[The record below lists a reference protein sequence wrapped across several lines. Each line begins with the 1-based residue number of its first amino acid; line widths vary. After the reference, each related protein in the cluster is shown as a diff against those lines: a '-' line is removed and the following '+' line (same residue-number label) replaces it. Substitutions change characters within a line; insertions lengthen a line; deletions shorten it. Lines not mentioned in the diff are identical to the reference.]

1 MAKGYWIG
9 RLDVTDPEKF
19 KAYSV
24 AAAEAWRKYG
34 GRFLVRGGSFE
45 SMEGSSRARNVVIEF
60 DDYVTALGLLSLPR
74 ICQGGAAPSTAFS
87 SRYHRD
93 RRIRRAAAD
102 CDVRFSAAVTRH
114 HRDAER

>member
-19 KAYSV
+19 KAYAV

-60 DDYVTALGLLSLPR
+60 NDYVTALACYRSSEYAKAEPLHRRYSVADIIVIEGYDGP
-74 ICQGGAAPSTAFS
+74 QPTAM
-87 SRYHRD
+87 
-93 RRIRRAAAD
+93 
-102 CDVRFSAAVTRH
+102 SAFPPP
-114 HRDAER
+114 